1 MRYFLTGQR
10 SEEPSFCS
18 DSSQLEVPY
27 NQLPDKM
34 MPILGFFNPFPEGF
48 SMLFR
53 TFPFRVLTLSISI
66 LVATLKSTTLSLLRN
81 TYRHLVALYGS
92 YTLIT
97 Y

>member
-1 MRYFLTGQR
+1 
-10 SEEPSFCS
+10 
-18 DSSQLEVPY
+18 
-27 NQLPDKM
+27 
-34 MPILGFFNPFPEGF
+34 
-48 SMLFR
+48 MLFR

-66 LVATLKSTTLSLLRN
+66 LVATLKSTMLTLLRN